1 MTFGIKGNIL
11 SIWVIYYHIN
21 LEDNTYSKIAGGTM
35 KKFNTSITILVLII
49 IVLAMAACFFGLFS
63 SGGTGKYDFK
73 TINNEIVKIYGE
85 GIYKNDSIS
94 GVAQVKASDFVTLFM
109 GIPLLMGSLYFAN
122 KGSFSGK
129 LMLTGTLGYFL
140 YTYMSYTF
148 LLTYN
153 PLFIVYVAIMSASL
167 YAFITSFMSFEIEK
181 VPGMFNEKLPTK
193 FLGGFQLFVGFAIG
207 LMWLGKIAP
216 SILKGAIP
224 LGLENYTT
232 LVIQG
237 MDLGIIVPAAF
248 LSGVLIIKRKP
259 FGYLLSSVIIIKG
272 VTMLTC
278 ISAMIINMVLK
289 SVVMSLS
296 EILVFPVLNLFAII
310 CLIILFKNI
319 KKNEWSELK

>member
-1 MTFGIKGNIL
+1 M
-11 SIWVIYYHIN
+11 
-21 LEDNTYSKIAGGTM
+21 M
-35 KKFNTSITILVLII
+35 KKYKAPINILVLCI
-49 IVLAMAACFFGLFS
+49 IVLALVACLFGLFS
-63 SGGTGKYDFK
+63 SGGTGQYDFK

-94 GVAQVKASDFVTLFM
+94 GVAQAKASDFVTLVM
-109 GIPLLMGSLYFAN
+109 GIPLLMVSLYSAN
-122 KGSFSGK
+122 KGSFRGK

-153 PLFIVYVAIMSASL
+153 PLFIVYVAIMSACL
-167 YAFITSFMSFEIEK
+167 YAFILSFMSFEIEK
-181 VPGMFNEKLPTK
+181 VPAMFNEKLPTK

-207 LMWLGKIAP
+207 MLWLGKIAP

-224 LGLENYTT
+224 LGLEHYTT

-248 LSGVLIIKRKP
+248 LSGILIIKRKP

-278 ISAMIINMVLK
+278 ISAMIINMALMGVD
-289 SVVMSLS
+289 MSLA
-296 EILVFPVLNLFAII
+296 EILVFPILNLFAVI
-310 CLIILFKNI
+310 CLILLLKNNA
-319 KKNEWSELK
+319 KGME